1 MNLPKKERLMTKE
14 QVLHVF
20 GRVIKG
26 CNVYEVVT
34 VGEKGEEKHY
44 SYIMKPHERFAA

>member
-1 MNLPKKERLMTKE
+1 MIMPKKERLMTPE

-20 GRVIKG
+20 GRVIKD

-34 VGEKGEEKHY
+34 VEKGKEKHY
-44 SYIMKPHERFAA
+44 SYIMKPHERFVV

>member
-20 GRVIKG
+20 GRVIKD
-26 CNVYEVVT
+26 CKVYEVVT
-34 VGEKGEEKHY
+34 VEKGKEKHY
-44 SYIMKPHERFAA
+44 SYIMKPHERFVA

>member
-1 MNLPKKERLMTKE
+1 MNFQRKEKLMTPQE
-14 QVLHVF
+14 VCRVF
-20 GRVIKG
+20 GRDIKD

-44 SYIMKPHERFAA
+44 SYIMKPHERFVV

>member
-1 MNLPKKERLMTKE
+1 MIMPKKERLMTPE

-26 CNVYEVVT
+26 CKVYEVVT
-34 VGEKGEEKHY
+34 VGEKGKGKHY
-44 SYIMKPHERFAA
+44 SYIMKPNERFVV

>member
-1 MNLPKKERLMTKE
+1 MNLPKKERLMTPE

-20 GRVIKG
+20 GRVIKD

-34 VGEKGEEKHY
+34 VEKGKEKHY
-44 SYIMKPHERFAA
+44 SYIMKPHERLAA

>member
-1 MNLPKKERLMTKE
+1 MMIQKKERLMTSD

-26 CNVYEVVT
+26 CKVYEVLIV
-34 VGEKGEEKHY
+34 EKGKEKHY
-44 SYIMKPHERFAA
+44 SYVMKPHERFVV

>member
-1 MNLPKKERLMTKE
+1 MIMPKKERLMTPE

-20 GRVIKG
+20 GRVIKD

-34 VGEKGEEKHY
+34 VGEKGKEKHY
-44 SYIMKPHERFAA
+44 SYIMKPNERFVV

>member
-26 CNVYEVVT
+26 CNVYQVVT
-34 VGEKGEEKHY
+34 VEKSKEKHY
-44 SYIMKPHERFAA
+44 SYIMKPHERRV

>member
-1 MNLPKKERLMTKE
+1 MIMPKKERLMTPE

-20 GRVIKG
+20 GRVIKD

-34 VGEKGEEKHY
+34 VGEKGKEKHY
-44 SYIMKPHERFAA
+44 SYIMKPHERFVV

>member
-1 MNLPKKERLMTKE
+1 MMFQKKERLMTPE

-26 CNVYEVVT
+26 CKVYEVVT
-34 VGEKGEEKHY
+34 VGEKGREKHF
-44 SYIMKPHERFAA
+44 SYVMKPHERFVV